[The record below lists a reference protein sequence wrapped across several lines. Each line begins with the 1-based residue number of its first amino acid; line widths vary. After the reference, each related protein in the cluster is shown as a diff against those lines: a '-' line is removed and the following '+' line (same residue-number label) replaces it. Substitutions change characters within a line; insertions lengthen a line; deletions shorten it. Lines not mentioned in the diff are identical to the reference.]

1 VLTLLLAEDLRL
13 HYATERGVVRAV
25 DGVTLSLDRGEALAI
40 VGESGCGKTSLGLG
54 LMRLLPRNTALF
66 SGRIVLDGVE
76 VSKLSSEEFR
86 RTVRWRKIS
95 MVFQGSMHSLNPV
108 LRVGY
113 QVAEPLLAGGGV
125 EPSEARRRAMG
136 VMRMVGL
143 PQEVYD
149 RYPHELSGGMKQRV
163 AIAMALVLDPLL
175 VILDEPT
182 SALDVS
188 IQAQIVRLLRR
199 LKVERGLSMIF
210 ITHDIGLASYLCD
223 RMGVMYAGEIVELGP
238 TRDVLASP
246 AHPYTQK
253 LLGSAPRLGTPLP
266 PEFIP
271 GSPPDL
277 VHPPP
282 GCRFHP
288 RCPYTFE
295 ACSRISPAALPIG
308 PGHRAR
314 CHLHAEA

>member
-1 VLTLLLAEDLRL
+1 MPLLSAEDVRL
-13 HYATERGVVRAV
+13 YYASDRGVVRAV
-25 DGVTLSLDRGEALAI
+25 DGVTVGLDRGEALAI
-40 VGESGCGKTSLGLG
+40 VGESGCGKTSFGLA
-54 LMRLLPRNTALF
+54 LMRLLPRNTAEF
-66 SGRIVLDGVE
+66 SGRVVLDGVE
-76 VSKLSSEEFR
+76 VSRLSSEEFR

-108 LRVGY
+108 LRVGH
-113 QVAEPLLAGGGV
+113 QVAEPLLAGQGV

-163 AIAMALVLDPLL
+163 AIAMALVLDPML

-199 LKVERGLSMIF
+199 LKGEKGLSMIF

-223 RMGVMYAGEIVELGP
+223 KMGVMYAGEIVEFGP
-238 TRDVLASP
+238 TRDVLGSP

-253 LLGSAPRLGTPLP
+253 LLGSAPRLSAQVL

-277 VHPPP
+277 VRPPP

-295 ACSRISPAALPIG
+295 ACIRSSPEAFTIAPD
-308 PGHRAR
+308 HRAR
-314 CHLHAEA
+314 CHLHGEA